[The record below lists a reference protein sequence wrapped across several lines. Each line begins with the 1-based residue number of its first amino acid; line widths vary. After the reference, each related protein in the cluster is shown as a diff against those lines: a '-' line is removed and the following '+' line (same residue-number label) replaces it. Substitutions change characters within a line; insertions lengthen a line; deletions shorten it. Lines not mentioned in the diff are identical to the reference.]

1 MDIENQVR
9 RLQLQI
15 RLQAV
20 AVIAL
25 LIWVAGGYALPWL
38 DARRIVRIDRQGNA
52 VRITSPS
59 DGPFVITH
67 LTVNGWDAGNA
78 QDQRV
83 AALPRPLAC
92 IDSVGVEI
100 QDISKLDWRDVRGDP
115 ASVPVAET
123 RLSALLL
130 RPEYVEVP
138 KN

>member
-1 MDIENQVR
+1 MDIEKQVR

-25 LIWVAGGYALPWL
+25 LIWVAGGNALPWL

-67 LTVNGWDAGNA
+67 LTVNGRDAGSER
-78 QDQRV
+78 DKRV

-92 IDSVGVEI
+92 IDSAGVEI
-100 QDISKLDWRDVRGDP
+100 QDISKLDWRDMRGDS
-115 ASVPVAET
+115 ASVPDAET
-123 RLSALLL
+123 RLSAVLL

-138 KN
+138 RN